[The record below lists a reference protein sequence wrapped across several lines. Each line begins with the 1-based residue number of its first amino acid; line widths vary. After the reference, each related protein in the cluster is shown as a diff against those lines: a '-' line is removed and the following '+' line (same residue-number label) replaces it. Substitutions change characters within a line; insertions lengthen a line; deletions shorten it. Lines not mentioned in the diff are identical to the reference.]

1 MQRADELFGVVR
13 RRGVRLYK
21 EEEEEEM
28 RGGGV
33 GAGDEFEGACKRRH
47 GGGSDLNFYLLLAHS
62 SPLSLS
68 SLPCLRCVLPSLST
82 QPDEKRRRDAREREG
97 EKGRNGVRV
106 RERESA
112 RGSVFPPLFFCRVCL
127 FCLSLAPGR
136 LAFCTSPLPNYYRGV
151 SLLGLP
157 CQ

>member
-1 MQRADELFGVVR
+1 M
-13 RRGVRLYK
+13 RLYK

-112 RGSVFPPLFFCRVCL
+112 RGSVFSPPFLLQSLFVLPFPR
-127 FCLSLAPGR
+127 PGPSCVLY
-136 LAFCTSPLPNYYRGV
+136 LAFAELLPGGV
-151 SLLGLP
+151 PAWPALSITA
-157 CQ
+157 